1 MYGIIALRHL
11 AKDFFYLQAI
21 ALLNIV
27 DEVHNDSVPV
37 AMLHARISVLEFK
50 TKMTGRDDV

>member
-1 MYGIIALRHL
+1 MTHAALRHL

-37 AMLHARISVLEFK
+37 AMLHARISVLEFEI
-50 TKMTGRDDV
+50 KMAGRDDV